1 MANLR
6 EEQLLKAL
14 SDMEGIA
21 KGEDSGMTGVGNKT
35 PTTTAQANGGLS
47 DEGDKQELAVT
58 AKSVEEDEDAGIEKG
73 KKGKK
78 MSLKEWAEEEETEHA
93 DMDKGGYG
101 DDDEDESMD
110 DDDDDD
116 DEGESMDKGSKCKK
130 SMDIS
135 DLLKSDTDVGPVIDA
150 VPVIE
155 QFVDAVSES
164 DNELRKSVDHLSRRL
179 GGQQNVLKAMSKV
192 LLGMQETLGNLMD
205 QPANSRRTVLSKA
218 EIHERFE
225 DEGPQFSK
233 SQVLDAMVNLCQR
246 GQVTP
251 VDVSR
256 FEVTSS
262 MEPNVRKAVEDELKK
277 SA

>member
-1 MANLR
+1 MENLR

-14 SDMEGIA
+14 SDMESIA
-21 KGEDSGMTGVGNKT
+21 KGEDSGMSGVGNKI

-47 DEGDKQELAVT
+47 DEGDKQEMAVT
-58 AKSVEEDEDAGIEKG
+58 SKSVEDEDDAGIEKG

-78 MSLKEWAEEEETEHA
+78 LSLKEWAEEEATEHA
-93 DMDKGGYG
+93 SKGDYG
-101 DDDEDESMD
+101 

-116 DEGESMDKGSKCKK
+116 DEDDDEDESMDKGSKCKK

-155 QFVDAVSES
+155 QFVDVVAES
-164 DNELRKSVDHLSRRL
+164 DNELRKSVDFLSQRL
-179 GGQQNVLKAMSKV
+179 HGQQNVLKAMSKV

-205 QPANSRRTVLSKA
+205 QPAGQRRTVLSKS

-246 GQVTP
+246 GTVTP

-256 FEVTSS
+256 FEVTNS
-262 MEPNVRKAVEDELKK
+262 MEPNIRKAVEDELKK